1 MKYQFSILNFISDF
15 FSNTQNLRSW
25 NNIKLFYESQN
36 LEQSGMLLVS
46 VYNRH
51 LRRPFDS
58 WFSWNVLFEYFNW
71 HFREWRDISYRTFL
85 SADQKSPIE
94 LEFQMTEIVDIF
106 GQIFKLL
113 SNRTK
118 VRTVWVHIKL
128 RINSKLTRSVTPNP
142 LLTPTLPSR
151 DFTHACGLSLRRPF
165 SFNLQYSDFL
175 LNFI

>member
-1 MKYQFSILNFISDF
+1 
-15 FSNTQNLRSW
+15 
-25 NNIKLFYESQN
+25 
-36 LEQSGMLLVS
+36 MLLVS

-106 GQIFKLL
+106 GKIFKLL
-113 SNRTK
+113 SNRIK
-118 VRTVWVHIKL
+118 VRTVWVQIKL
-128 RINSKLTRSVTPNP
+128 RINSKLTRFVTPNL

-165 SFNLQYSDFL
+165 SLNLTYSDFL
-175 LNFI
+175 LNFIQRICYDMLKSAFENKIFSWSRTVFRKFWFE